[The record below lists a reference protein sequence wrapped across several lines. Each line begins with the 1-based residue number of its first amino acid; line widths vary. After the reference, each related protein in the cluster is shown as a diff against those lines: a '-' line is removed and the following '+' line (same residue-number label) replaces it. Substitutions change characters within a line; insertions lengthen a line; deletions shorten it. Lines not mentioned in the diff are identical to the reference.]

1 MAFIE
6 IKTDIKTYYIDCLSL
21 TIGEN
26 EVNIL
31 FKDLDRTGVMNFK
44 KESSLSVV
52 FAKTHF
58 YNKNLGGGLFYIK
71 KENGD
76 YLYKF

>member
-6 IKTDIKTYYIDCLSL
+6 IKTDIKTYYVECLFL

-26 EVNIL
+26 EINI
-31 FKDLDRTGVMNFK
+31 
-44 KESSLSVV
+44 
-52 FAKTHF
+52 F
-58 YNKNLGGGLFYIK
+58 YNENLGENLLYIK
-71 KENGD
+71 KDND